1 MSLFLGNLPPHIR
14 HDELERVFGK
24 FGRCNVQLKD
34 GYGFVIYEVPENADR
49 ALRALRGK
57 IICGERISLDWSK
70 RQPTPFQRSGRSTR
84 FYDRRNNIRDE
95 GNGFRNRGSQDRR
108 KFAAG
113 MGHPVRNRGGLRLHG
128 VYNNEDYHQ
137 EDLQDHE
144 GEQNQNAKEADIGLN
159 RIESD
164 QCGDPV
170 NHAPIDGASGNETV
184 FERYVPDEGYDS
196 QEENHNHRV
205 TGSYGSPVRSSEKS
219 LRVRPGDAT
228 WKHQNKLKPQ
238 QSCYK
243 CGQVGHLMRN
253 CPEVDAPRRERFD
266 RFEFKR
272 DDEVDIRF
280 RGDGEF
286 NRPKPVKRERTSN
299 GRDPRFV
306 RRRVNDERKFN
317 SEKAKRL
324 VNKSESSL
332 GSEEN
337 HRLKLRRESHRK
349 KRIGQMGGKSQR
361 KRKVRRSASSLSDTG
376 STRSS
381 HSRSTTSSLKSASGT
396 SSHSRSRSVSRSHSR
411 PNLRSASRTSSSKS
425 KGSRTRSR
433 SSSLKSLSITLPP
446 LDAGLNAKVPS
457 PRGGMEKSASPR
469 SMSPEY
475 DAKSESSETRD
486 IVLEQRDESAFPT
499 TPVEVNGEHAGHHD
513 DNDDVNHCLHRVGHE
528 EQRSHMKLADK
539 VGEVSLENLKGKSGV
554 RSQSG
559 LDPTKIPTGS
569 HSRNTL
575 TISSQEMH
583 MVLRHYG
590 LPMQEDDEDKP
601 VGSYF
606 GSARLWPWE
615 MIYYRRLKKGPIS
628 TENYARRVEQNREF
642 GIVDKYVRS
651 SSGWYESG

>member
-14 HDELERVFGK
+14 HDDLERVFGK

-70 RQPTPFQRSGRSTR
+70 RQPTPFQRSGRITR
-84 FYDRRNNIRDE
+84 FYDRRNNLRDE
-95 GNGFRNRGSQDRR
+95 GNGFRNKGSQDRR

-113 MGHPVRNRGGLRLHG
+113 MAHPVRNRGGLQLHG

-144 GEQNQNAKEADIGLN
+144 GEQNQNAKEADIGVN

-170 NHAPIDGASGNETV
+170 SHAPIDGASGNETV

-219 LRVRPGDAT
+219 LRVRPGDAS

-253 CPEVDAPRRERFD
+253 CPEVDAPRRERFN

-286 NRPKPVKRERTSN
+286 NRPRPVKRERTSN

-361 KRKVRRSASSLSDTG
+361 KRKVRRSVSSSSDTG

-381 HSRSTTSSLKSASGT
+381 YSRSTTSSLKSVSGT
-396 SSHSRSRSVSRSHSR
+396 SSHSRSRSVSRTHSR

-433 SSSLKSLSITLPP
+433 SRSSSLKSLSISLPP
-446 LDAGLNAKVPS
+446 PD
-457 PRGGMEKSASPR
+457 
-469 SMSPEY
+469 
-475 DAKSESSETRD
+475 
-486 IVLEQRDESAFPT
+486 
-499 TPVEVNGEHAGHHD
+499 AGHHD
-513 DNDDVNHCLHRVGHE
+513 DNDDVNHCLRRVGYE
-528 EQRSHMKLADK
+528 ERRFHMKSADK
-539 VGEVSLENLKGKSGV
+539 VGEDSLENSKEKSGV

-569 HSRNTL
+569 HSKNTL
-575 TISSQEMH
+575 TISSQEMR
-583 MVLRHYG
+583 MVLRHYR

-651 SSGWYESG
+651 SSGCMTYMRHLGHPARTIDVASGLFEPLCSVSDDTHELGGEVLGDDEDDDLFGDSFMAAERDGR